1 MDYTKQTP
9 TEAGYYWNRRTLP
22 GQGATVEA
30 CESLH
35 YLLPPRRTGYITE
48 LCDGDPMNIKVD
60 SFGPYWAGPILPP
73 TTYTGPIGGGVAL
86 GIDPTDEDRHCLD
99 NNDLH

>member
-1 MDYTKQTP
+1 MDYTKQIP
-9 TEAGYYWNRRTLP
+9 TVPGFYWTRRTFPFPDGEDNLVI
-22 GQGATVEA
+22 VEGNPD
-30 CESLH
+30 EKLIV
-35 YLLPPRRTGYITE
+35 RTTMSIFPVKY
-48 LCDGDPMNIKVD
+48 
-60 SFGPYWAGPILPP
+60 FGPYWAGPILPP